1 MGSETDVYLLRRDG
15 EWERPTPAGQAVAD
29 AVADATD
36 LDRGE
41 LDELDSYV
49 DPADLRA
56 LVAAGD
62 GTLTFT
68 VEGREVTV
76 DGAGDIRVS

>member
-15 EWERPTPAGQAVAD
+15 EWERPTPAGQ